1 MINSPRPPAHLEP
14 YVRVLGVDLAIEF
27 LLAFGGAELY
37 LSENP
42 TPRSR
47 LVQLVG
53 MDRTRALAQAL
64 DCLPRRIPTGK
75 PWIASVWRTRSLPV
89 SEIARKLH
97 VTDVTVRRYLQ
108 DDKQNLKS
116 SDPMQL
122 RFL

>member
-1 MINSPRPPAHLEP
+1 MTNSPRPPAHLEP

-37 LSENP
+37 LSANP
-42 TPRSR
+42 TARSR

-53 MDRTRALAQAL
+53 MDRARALAEAL

-75 PWIASVWRTRSLPV
+75 PWIASVWRTQGTSV

-97 VTDVTVRRYLQ
+97 VTDVTVRRFL
-108 DDKQNLKS
+108 KQN
-116 SDPMQL
+116 DQQIQRDDHRQL
-122 RFL
+122 RLL